1 MPTTIRMPE
10 VAAGAKEIVLSKWQ
24 IEVGSVVKVGDVIA
38 EMETEKAVVDFTSD
52 SAGVVHQILV
62 ADGASVEVGSPI
74 LILLGAEEQ
83 LPAGNEDNP
92 STASDSGAV
101 SQVTADLQMDHQSTT
116 PPLQS
121 VVQTQS
127 VRLFASPLVR
137 KISADLGVNL
147 NQLSGTGPGGRIVR
161 RDLELYLEKSKP
173 ELKTVTSSLENSAPI
188 LSPQSVASSQISAVA
203 KQEFSSS
210 YVSIPHSGMRKAI
223 ARRLS
228 ESKSTVPHFYLSAE
242 CEVDSLLELR
252 KRINESSPVKISV
265 NDFVVKAVGCALI
278 DVPEANVI
286 WQPDAMHK
294 FESADI
300 SVAVATEGGLLTPV
314 IRGVEKRQLTNLSL
328 EIAELAARARA
339 GKLRQEELEGGSFAV
354 TNLGMFGTK
363 EFAAILNPPQS
374 GILAVGA
381 ASARVV
387 VKDGEMVIANQ
398 MTVTLSADHRA
409 VDGALAARWLA
420 AFVTRIENPLSMLV

>member
-101 SQVTADLQMDHQSTT
+101 SQVTADLQMDDQSTT

-242 CEVDSLLELR
+242 CEVDSLLDLR